1 MLRGRA
7 SPILDTV
14 DTKGDRMNET
24 ILIADLNRA
33 RNIELRFDGCRRCA
47 RTRNRWIT
55 SEFRRFRR
63 TA

>member
-1 MLRGRA
+1 
-7 SPILDTV
+7 
-14 DTKGDRMNET
+14 MNET